1 MKKNHRWI
9 AAAVGA
15 AVVIVLAVVL
25 RGRVHFD
32 VRAFFG
38 QVRYVDWRGVAL
50 GIGCIYFA
58 YFCRAFRWA
67 ILMRPQ
73 KHVSSTSLLGTQVIG
88 FTAVA
93 LFGRPADPVRPY
105 LVAKRTG
112 TPLSA
117 QFAVYIVERMF
128 DSAAMAAIFSA
139 TLFLAPDSRTLPHH
153 ELFAKVGK
161 IGLVGSLGIF
171 VLMVAIRLSGEALAV
186 YAEQSLGSLSVKLG
200 HSVAAKI
207 RSFRKGLD
215 TIRSWGEFFAV
226 AGISLGMWG
235 LIISAYI
242 FVMHA
247 FTAVPELSRLSF
259 ASSML
264 LMAASIVSSVVQL
277 PVIGWFT
284 TIAATSETMRGFF
297 DVPREAAYACGA
309 LLLIVT
315 FLSVIPAGL
324 LFAHFQRIS
333 LRGVKKQSEEA
344 QVVEEELHEEAAHH
358 SS

>member
-1 MKKNHRWI
+1 
-9 AAAVGA
+9 
-15 AVVIVLAVVL
+15 
-25 RGRVHFD
+25 
-32 VRAFFG
+32 
-38 QVRYVDWRGVAL
+38 
-50 GIGCIYFA
+50 
-58 YFCRAFRWA
+58 
-67 ILMRPQ
+67 
-73 KHVSSTSLLGTQVIG
+73 
-88 FTAVA
+88 
-93 LFGRPADPVRPY
+93 
-105 LVAKRTG
+105 
-112 TPLSA
+112 
-117 QFAVYIVERMF
+117 
-128 DSAAMAAIFSA
+128 
-139 TLFLAPDSRTLPHH
+139 
-153 ELFAKVGK
+153 
-161 IGLVGSLGIF
+161 
-171 VLMVAIRLSGEALAV
+171 
-186 YAEQSLGSLSVKLG
+186 VKLG

-344 QVVEEELHEEAAHH
+344 QVVEEELQEEAAHH